1 MSKIRKKLLE
11 NKKEIG
17 FCSCVIK
24 VKEKK
29 GIEENKDINSNNA
42 KVWLEHFNDI
52 MSEDMKNMM
61 NNKNRLKLHK
71 SLNLINKL
79 QLCNNRVGC
88 KNINVLLNNPFG
100 FDLNKIVHKRI
111 KEKENE
117 NNNNNFDDD
126 KVNISTELSRNN
138 TKVSYDDYIWNN
150 EMKRYM
156 SLKESQIVYQFNGR
170 NSKRNKTCFDIC
182 NSSHHNRSMRDKME
196 ILKSENLYINNNYDD
211 NNRYNISL
219 RNVNMNNNLSISKK
233 KEESTIFNNNNNKEH
248 AKTEAY
254 LKISSNKKK
263 KQNITYDSNYE
274 NRLNNYNYHDVYIN
288 QKEKKDVLNN
298 EIFNESYDIKYKT
311 IQQNYNNI
319 LIIQD
324 KNNKKAKIVANKK
337 VEVGQILFI
346 EHELLET
353 AILFDD
359 LWETF
364 NMLNENQ
371 KKQIDYIIHLKYY
384 KSEYDNITNINNNE
398 PVIKEDVYLEEK
410 KYIPYRNDNN
420 IYNHHRNKNI
430 ITNENV
436 TVFKEFANN
445 NNNSNSNNS
454 NNNNNNSNSNNSN
467 NNNSNNNNSNNNNSN
482 IYKKSINNSRNDTF
496 INKLMQFEKFTDVL
510 KNSFISSSNR
520 SKIKLFKHASFLN
533 HSCFPNA
540 SYCFIDDKN
549 ICLLAMRT
557 INMYDEITI
566 SLINELYTS
575 IQYRNEKLNRIKNIT
590 CSCNRCLQIIDE
602 ERNIL
607 CAVCKYSYVSKKIN
621 KKYVSRIMYQ
631 QKDFKE
637 NDDKNEI
644 DRKNQSHNNNFLK
657 HNTLNRGEI
666 DIMNN
671 TPNYKNKEIFDENN
685 LYKYSNTTNYNK
697 THLKEYEYN
706 NISDLGKNN
715 IAAENIEGN
724 IIYPSDI
731 TYANFLNN
739 SENSK
744 IHNTDNINKSQNL
757 LFGMKYKISQNKL
770 DHAKKLD
777 EISIEQYIPHN
788 NKSIHNICNNKNFC
802 STNENPYEF
811 NKSKIELII
820 KNNIKKRLYEKDKI
834 EDPNM
839 FNSENALLSAT
850 ALYNNKNN
858 NKHNNKH
865 NNKYSNIKNCA
876 CNNNNNTDIEENG
889 CLTNNNINLNVI
901 YNSHLPLSIKLKNN
915 FLHILNVKNAE
926 DEKIGYCKFVNNE
939 EWICTICNN
948 SISEYV
954 MPLKSEYFFIIQYNT
969 IKEKINTNNFEL
981 PLLISNIEETL
992 SYIISILGEKHWL
1005 YASFNYIIAD
1015 ICFSLYTTNSLNKN
1029 YISTCFNAFYNF
1041 FYFIQI
1047 QCPQAIHTDL
1057 VPLVLKFFIICIYTG
1072 NYNTIYNLAT
1082 SGFLELIKQKYGSW
1096 DVSYICLQRA
1106 FKMCY
1111 EHMNNRKIIDRSTIL
1126 TLADIANN
1134 NILNM
1139 VH

>member
-1 MSKIRKKLLE
+1 MSNIRKKLLE

-29 GIEENKDINSNNA
+29 VIEENKDINGNNA

-52 MSEDMKNMM
+52 ISEDIKNMM

-71 SLNLINKL
+71 SLNLINNL
-79 QLCNNRVGC
+79 QLCNNKLDC

-100 FDLNKIVHKRI
+100 FDLNKIVHEKI
-111 KEKENE
+111 KEKEYK
-117 NNNNNFDDD
+117 NNNNFDDD
-126 KVNISTELSRNN
+126 KVNISKELSRNN

-150 EMKRYM
+150 ELKRYM
-156 SLKESQIVYQFNGR
+156 SLKESQSVYQFNGKHT
-170 NSKRNKTCFDIC
+170 KRYKTCFDMS
-182 NSSHHNRSMRDKME
+182 NSNHHNRSMRDKME
-196 ILKSENLYINNNYDD
+196 ILKSENVYINNNYD
-211 NNRYNISL
+211 NNINNISL
-219 RNVNMNNNLSISKK
+219 SDVDMHNNFNVSKK
-233 KEESTIFNNNNNKEH
+233 KEESTIFNNNNNNNNEYTKKE
-248 AKTEAY
+248 TY
-254 LKISSNKKK
+254 LKISSNK
-263 KQNITYDSNYE
+263 KQNITYDSNNE
-274 NRLNNYNYHDVYIN
+274 NRRNNNNYNDVYIN
-288 QKEKKDVLNN
+288 QKKKKTVLNN

-311 IQQNYNNI
+311 IRQNYNNI

-346 EHELLET
+346 EQELLET

-364 NMLNENQ
+364 NMLNEDQ
-371 KKQIDYIIHLKYY
+371 KKQINYIIHLKYY
-384 KSEYDNITNINNNE
+384 KNEYDNISNINNKE
-398 PVIKEDVYLEEK
+398 SVIKEDEYLEDK
-410 KYIPYRNDNN
+410 KNIPYSNDNN
-420 IYNHHRNKNI
+420 TYNHHYNKNNI
-430 ITNENV
+430 ANQNDMVFEEFTNN
-436 TVFKEFANN
+436 
-445 NNNSNSNNS
+445 
-454 NNNNNNSNSNNSN
+454 NNNNNNSDKYKES
-467 NNNSNNNNSNNNNSN
+467 
-482 IYKKSINNSRNDTF
+482 IYHFRNDTF
-496 INKLMQFEKFTDVL
+496 IDKLKQFEKFTDIL
-510 KNSFISSSNR
+510 KNSFISSSNK

-540 SYCFIDDKN
+540 SYCFIDNKN
-549 ICLLAMRT
+549 ICILAMRT

-575 IQYRNEKLNRIKNIT
+575 IQYRNEKLNKIKNIT

-621 KKYVSRIMYQ
+621 QKYMSTIRYQ
-631 QKDFKE
+631 PNDSKE
-637 NDDKNEI
+637 NDDKNEN
-644 DRKNQSHNNNFLK
+644 DKKNESYNNNFLK
-657 HNTLNRGEI
+657 YNTLNGEKK
-666 DIMNN
+666 DIMN
-671 TPNYKNKEIFDENN
+671 TPNYKNREIYDENY
-685 LYKYSNTTNYNK
+685 LYKYNNNTNYK
-697 THLKEYEYN
+697 ETHLNKYEYN
-706 NISDLGKNN
+706 NISKSNLGKNN
-715 IAAENIEGN
+715 ILEKIEGN
-724 IIYPSDI
+724 ITYPSNI
-731 TYANFLNN
+731 TYTNFLNN
-739 SENSK
+739 SEGSK
-744 IHNTDNINKSQNL
+744 RHNTDNINKSQNL
-757 LFGMKYKISQNKL
+757 LFGTKYKISQNKL
-770 DHAKKLD
+770 DHAKCFG
-777 EISIEQYIPHN
+777 EISAEHYIPHN
-788 NKSIHNICNNKNFC
+788 NNKSLHNICNNNTFF
-802 STNENPYEF
+802 SNNENAYEV

-820 KNNIKKRLYEKDKI
+820 KNNIKKRPYEKDKI
-834 EDPNM
+834 EVPNT
-839 FNSENALLSAT
+839 FNSANALLST
-850 ALYNNKNN
+850 TSLYNNIYNN
-858 NKHNNKH
+858 SNN
-865 NNKYSNIKNCA
+865 S
-876 CNNNNNTDIEENG
+876 NNNNNIKHYEYNNNNNMDIEENY
-889 CLTNNNINLNVI
+889 CLTNNNINSNVT
-901 YNSHLPLSIKLKNN
+901 YNSHFPFSIKLKNN
-915 FLHILNVKNAE
+915 FLHILNVKNVD

-939 EWICTICNN
+939 EWICAVCNN
-948 SISEYV
+948 SISKYV
-954 MPLKSEYFFIIQYNT
+954 MPLKSEYFFIIQYNA

-981 PLLISNIEETL
+981 PLLINNIEETL

-1015 ICFSLYTTNSLNKN
+1015 ICFSLYSSNSLNKN

-1072 NYNTIYNLAT
+1072 NYKTIYNLAT

-1111 EHMNNRKIIDRSTIL
+1111 EHMNNRKIMDRMTIL
-1126 TLADIANN
+1126 KLADIANN

>member
-29 GIEENKDINSNNA
+29 EIEENKDINGNKA

-52 MSEDMKNMM
+52 ISEDIKNMM

-71 SLNLINKL
+71 SLNLINNL
-79 QLCNNRVGC
+79 QLYNNRVGG

-100 FDLNKIVHKRI
+100 FDLNKIVNEKI
-111 KEKENE
+111 KEKENQ

-126 KVNISTELSRNN
+126 KVNNSTELSRNN

-156 SLKESQIVYQFNGR
+156 SLKESQSVYQFNGT
-170 NSKRNKTCFDIC
+170 NSKRNKTCFDVS
-182 NSSHHNRSMRDKME
+182 NSNHHNRSMNDKMK
-196 ILKSENLYINNNYDD
+196 ILKSENLYINNNDD

-219 RNVNMNNNLSISKK
+219 RNVDVHNNLSISKK
-233 KEESTIFNNNNNKEH
+233 KEESTIFNNNNNIDDDEHTKKKE
-248 AKTEAY
+248 TY
-254 LKISSNKKK
+254 LKISSNKKNNNK
-263 KQNITYDSNYE
+263 ITYDFNHI
-274 NRLNNYNYHDVYIN
+274 NQRNNYNYHGLYIN
-288 QKEKKDVLNN
+288 EKEKKDRLNN

-364 NMLNENQ
+364 NMLNEDQ

-384 KSEYDNITNINNNE
+384 KNEYDNVTNINNNE
-398 PVIKEDVYLEEK
+398 PVIKEDGYLKEK
-410 KYIPYRNDNN
+410 KNIPHRNDNN
-420 IYNHHRNKNI
+420 TNNDHHNKNNM
-430 ITNENV
+430 TNQNAM
-436 TVFKEFANN
+436 VFKEFT
-445 NNNSNSNNS
+445 NS
-454 NNNNNNSNSNNSN
+454 NNNNNNNN
-467 NNNSNNNNSNNNNSN
+467 N
-482 IYKKSINNSRNDTF
+482 IYKESINNFRNDRF
-496 INKLMQFEKFTDVL
+496 IDKLIQFEKFTDIL
-510 KNSFISSSNR
+510 KNSFISSSNK

-575 IQYRNEKLNRIKNIT
+575 IQYRNEKLNKIKNIT

-607 CAVCKYSYVSKKIN
+607 CAACKYSYVSKKIN
-621 KKYVSRIMYQ
+621 QNYMPTIMYQ
-631 QKDFKE
+631 QKNFKQK
-637 NDDKNEI
+637 DDKNEN
-644 DRKNQSHNNNFLK
+644 DMENQSHNNNLLK
-657 HNTLNRGEI
+657 YNTLNGEEKNSI
-666 DIMNN
+666 N
-671 TPNYKNKEIFDENN
+671 TTNYKNKEIFDENN
-685 LYKYSNTTNYNK
+685 LYKYSNTTNYNE
-697 THLKEYEYN
+697 THINEYEYN
-706 NISDLGKNN
+706 NISKNNLGKNN
-715 IAAENIEGN
+715 IVSEKIQGN
-724 IIYPSDI
+724 ITYPSDI
-731 TYANFLNN
+731 AYTNLLND
-739 SENSK
+739 SEDSK
-744 IHNTDNINKSQNL
+744 IHNADNINKSQNL
-757 LFGMKYKISQNKL
+757 LFGMKYKEISQNKL
-770 DHAKKLD
+770 DHEKRLD
-777 EISIEQYIPHN
+777 EIYVEHHLPRN
-788 NKSIHNICNNKNFC
+788 NKSLHNICNNNTFC
-802 STNENPYEF
+802 LANENVYDF
-811 NKSKIELII
+811 NKSKTELII
-820 KNNIKKRLYEKDKI
+820 KNNIKKRTNKKDNI

-839 FNSENALLSAT
+839 FNSENALLSST
-850 ALYNNKNN
+850 SLYNNKYNN
-858 NKHNNKH
+858 DKNNR
-865 NNKYSNIKNCA
+865 NNKYNNIKNYG
-876 CNNNNNTDIEENG
+876 CNNNNMGIEQTR
-889 CLTNNNINLNVI
+889 CLTNNNINLNVLC
-901 YNSHLPLSIKLKNN
+901 NSHLPFSIKLKNN

-939 EWICTICNN
+939 EWICAICNN
-948 SISEYV
+948 SISKYV
-954 MPLKSEYFFIIQYNT
+954 MPLKSEYYFIIQYNA

-981 PLLISNIEETL
+981 SILISNIEETL

-1015 ICFSLYTTNSLNKN
+1015 ICFSLYTMNSLNEN

-1111 EHMNNRKIIDRSTIL
+1111 EHMHNRKIMDRTTIL
-1126 TLADIANN
+1126 TLADMANN